1 MHKITFI
8 LAGLFL
14 MMSGLIGVIAYTTNN
29 QAFVKAEVGIEVNFG
44 NVFPGQSVTES
55 FTITN
60 ANNTDYTVPLVP
72 PTDGTTDISPYLTVW
87 ADTIQADKWDVN
99 FNVPDVTLADGVAVD
114 YGGTINLALKTPS

>member
-60 ANNTDYTVPLVP
+60 ANNTDYTVTLVP

>member
-1 MHKITFI
+1 
-8 LAGLFL
+8 
-14 MMSGLIGVIAYTTNN
+14 
-29 QAFVKAEVGIEVNFG
+29 VKAEVGIEVNFG

-60 ANNTDYTVPLVP
+60 ANNTDYTVTLVP